1 MYNRP
6 RGTKDLYDEDMKLFE
21 YIEKVAKKVFES
33 ANVGRLQTP
42 VFEHTE
48 VFARG
53 VGGDTDIVQKEMYT
67 FLDKS
72 DRSLTLRPEGTAGAV
87 RAYIENGMSS
97 LPSPK
102 KLWYMMPIYRYEN
115 VQKGRQREFNQI
127 GLEYFG
133 SAMPEADFEI
143 IYLAIKVLKELG
155 IKGYTLKINSIGNI
169 ECRNNFKAKLKE
181 ELKDKIDTYC
191 EDCKRRYDTN
201 ILRVLDCK
209 VDKDKNANL
218 PSILEYLDEEC
229 KKHFERVK
237 ELLDEANIKYE
248 IDDKIVR
255 GLDYYNKTVFEI
267 LDKSGL
273 AILGGGRYDD
283 LATVLGGNDTPAVGF
298 AIGVERLAE
307 IIKEENIDYMPKNKT
322 IYVIAEDFAKAYN
335 ITSTLRDKGIL
346 VEQDLLG
353 RSVRAS
359 LKQSSKLGFKYSIF
373 VNENNYVF
381 KNMETGEEKTFE
393 TEDEIIKYAVNA

>member
-6 RGTKDLYDEDMKLFE
+6 RGTRDLYDDEMKLFE
-21 YIEKVAKKVFES
+21 FIEKTAKKVFET

-87 RAYIENGMSS
+87 RAYLENGMSS

-143 IYLAIKVLKELG
+143 IYLAVKILKELG
-155 IKGYTLKINSIGNI
+155 IKGYTLKINSIGNM
-169 ECRNNFKAKLKE
+169 ECRNDFKAELKE
-181 ELKDKIDTYC
+181 VLKDRIDTYC
-191 EDCKRRYDTN
+191 GDCKRRYETN

-209 VDKDKNANL
+209 VDKDKNENL
-218 PSILEYLDEEC
+218 PSILDYLDEEC
-229 KKHFERVK
+229 KKHFEKVK
-237 ELLDEANIKYE
+237 ELLDEAGIKYE

-283 LATVLGGNDTPAVGF
+283 LANVLGGKDIPAVGF

-307 IIKEENIDYMPKNKT
+307 IIKEENIEYIPKNKK
-322 IYVIAEDFAKAYN
+322 IYVISEDFGKAYH
-335 ITSTLRDKGIL
+335 ITSALRDEGIL
-346 VEQDLLG
+346 VEQDLLE

-359 LKQSSKLGFKYSIF
+359 LKQASKLGFNYTIF
-373 VNENNYVF
+373 VNEDNFVF
-381 KNMETGEEKTFE
+381 KDMETGEEKTFE
-393 TEDEIIKYAVNA
+393 TKEEILNCAVNA

>member
-381 KNMETGEEKTFE
+381 KNMETGEEETFE